1 MAEQENKEFMDTING
16 LRRAIGKLTEALPSK
31 KDTNIEKEREQAA
44 RENQSNEYLRT
55 IAAAVSGGGAGGGD
69 GDSESSR
76 RGGLLAGIGG
86 ALGKMGIGAGVA
98 MGGLGALFAGG
109 GYLLKQIAEFDGKAV
124 VENVKHLLSIN
135 DLFTGSWDALKE
147 GGTFFLVMTGIGA
160 GLFAFAIGEA
170 ATSMAQTLTR
180 FTGSEDWAKTILKN
194 VTTLIGIQDIK
205 GYDSFQYVKF
215 GLVMGGIGA
224 GLIAFSIGKVAASM
238 STALTQFMDSGS
250 WAQDVV
256 DNITTLVGIQF
267 ITGYDTFGAVG
278 FAATMLGIG
287 AGLIAFSIGTV
298 AASMTTALTQFTD
311 TKNWAQTI
319 YDNIKTLVSISS
331 IPNIG
336 KDTAKFVLMMGGI
349 AAGLVAFAVGKAGNV
364 MGDVISKFSGNFA
377 DNIVK
382 DVNTLMTMINDPN
395 VSQKKANEFS
405 SMMGTIALGLA
416 KFSGG
421 KFVSSIAGAASAA
434 LNFLTG
440 NKSPI
445 TQMEIIAKNA
455 AALETGA
462 AAIGSISENLDKVGN
477 LKFKGGDLGIED
489 FAEDLL
495 KSIPDIEVAIK
506 GGKVS
511 TGIFSGT
518 TIKGLGSKDIPWD
531 QAGKNLR
538 IIHEALNIPEGGQ
551 GTNVDALKGGSD
563 WQNKLQKNIED
574 LTTAIRAGVVGNVV
588 TNNNYYTRAGD
599 LVTAAAGVR
608 TDGDVARAWDE

>member
-44 RENQSNEYLRT
+44 RENQSNEYLKT

-160 GLFAFAIGEA
+160 GLIAFSAGAGIA
-170 ATSMAQTLTR
+170 AAVSY
-180 FTGSEDWAKTILKN
+180 FTKNTKWAEDILKN
-194 VTTLIGIQDIK
+194 VKTLISIQDIK

-238 STALTQFMDSGS
+238 STALTQFIDSGS

>member
-215 GLVMGGIGA
+215 GLVMRGIGA

-238 STALTQFMDSGS
+238 S
-250 WAQDVV
+250 
-256 DNITTLVGIQF
+256 
-267 ITGYDTFGAVG
+267 
-278 FAATMLGIG
+278 
-287 AGLIAFSIGTV
+287 
-298 AASMTTALTQFTD
+298 TALTQFTD

-511 TGIFSGT
+511 SGIFSGT

>member
-160 GLFAFAIGEA
+160 GLIAFSAGSGIA
-170 ATSMAQTLTR
+170 AAVSY
-180 FTGSEDWAKTILKN
+180 FTNNTKWAEDIIKN
-194 VTTLIGIQDIK
+194 VKTLISIQDIK

-287 AGLIAFSIGTV
+287 AGLIPFSIGTV

>member
-160 GLFAFAIGEA
+160 GLIAFSAGAGIA
-170 ATSMAQTLTR
+170 AAVSY
-180 FTGSEDWAKTILKN
+180 FTKNTKWAEDILKN
-194 VTTLIGIQDIK
+194 VKTLISIQDIK

>member
-160 GLFAFAIGEA
+160 GLIAFSAGAGIA
-170 ATSMAQTLTR
+170 AAVSY
-180 FTGSEDWAKTILKN
+180 FTKNTKWAEDILKN
-194 VTTLIGIQDIK
+194 VKTLISIQDIK

-518 TIKGLGSKDIPWD
+518 TIKVLGSKDIPWD

>member
-1 MAEQENKEFMDTING
+1 
-16 LRRAIGKLTEALPSK
+16 
-31 KDTNIEKEREQAA
+31 
-44 RENQSNEYLRT
+44 
-55 IAAAVSGGGAGGGD
+55 
-69 GDSESSR
+69 
-76 RGGLLAGIGG
+76 
-86 ALGKMGIGAGVA
+86 
-98 MGGLGALFAGG
+98 
-109 GYLLKQIAEFDGKAV
+109 
-124 VENVKHLLSIN
+124 
-135 DLFTGSWDALKE
+135 
-147 GGTFFLVMTGIGA
+147 
-160 GLFAFAIGEA
+160 
-170 ATSMAQTLTR
+170 
-180 FTGSEDWAKTILKN
+180 
-194 VTTLIGIQDIK
+194 
-205 GYDSFQYVKF
+205 
-215 GLVMGGIGA
+215 
-224 GLIAFSIGKVAASM
+224 
-238 STALTQFMDSGS
+238 
-250 WAQDVV
+250 
-256 DNITTLVGIQF
+256 
-267 ITGYDTFGAVG
+267 
-278 FAATMLGIG
+278 
-287 AGLIAFSIGTV
+287 
-298 AASMTTALTQFTD
+298 
-311 TKNWAQTI
+311 
-319 YDNIKTLVSISS
+319 
-331 IPNIG
+331 
-336 KDTAKFVLMMGGI
+336 MGGI